1 MQWSSQSATFASLKA
16 HKVAVLGAL
25 VVVTLPVGYAA
36 SEGGATAK
44 FVAAALANP
53 LDILAGRSPG
63 ERMPGALAQS
73 KPRKQLPSTASQ
85 PGERVLSNVR
95 TRPIAPVVA
104 PKSAP
109 SAAAPGM
116 VDATPPSGGVLG
128 IPTPFAPVAS
138 IGGIGGGILPAS
150 SGFVS
155 GGGAVGTPAGNVL
168 PEVPAVVAA
177 VPEPNTWVM
186 MLAGF
191 LAMAVTLRS
200 RRRACLGSE
209 RSAPQG

>member
-1 MQWSSQSATFASLKA
+1 MQWSGNPAIFASLKA
-16 HKVAVLGAL
+16 HKFAVLGAL
-25 VVVTLPVGYAA
+25 AVVTLPVGYAA

-63 ERMPGALAQS
+63 ERTPGALAQS
-73 KPRKQLPSTASQ
+73 KPKKQLPSTASR

-95 TRPIAPVVA
+95 TRPIAPVVT

-109 SAAAPGM
+109 LAAAPGM
-116 VDATPPSGGVLG
+116 VDATPPGAGVLG
-128 IPTPFAPVAS
+128 TATPFAPVAS
-138 IGGIGGGILPAS
+138 IGGTGGGILPAS
-150 SGFVS
+150 SGFVP
-155 GGGAVGTPAGNVL
+155 GGGAVGTPTGNVA

-177 VPEPNTWVM
+177 VPEPGTWVM
-186 MLAGF
+186 MFAGF
-191 LAMAVTLRS
+191 LAMAIVLRS

-209 RSAPQG
+209 RSVPQG